1 MNKGFLCKCELAV
14 PQVAPRVVPIHTE
27 IKEIM
32 RKSSILY
39 FALLVLTWIGVIL
52 MTLTFLGLLPINK
65 GIYLLAPIPAF
76 LLSFYE
82 VVLYGLSLQEP
93 SFLFKEKA
101 PASDVLNSLLE
112 YQKGWKKR
120 KWYFIAAVSPA
131 AILFIVVTATI
142 T

>member
-1 MNKGFLCKCELAV
+1 MNKGFLSKCELAV
-14 PQVAPRVVPIHTE
+14 PQVAPRVVPNHTK
-27 IKEIM
+27 IKKIM

-82 VVLYGLSLQEP
+82 FRLYGASVQEP
-93 SFLFKEKA
+93 SFLFKEKV

-112 YQKGWKKR
+112 YKKGWKKR
-120 KWYFIAAVSPA
+120 KWYFILAVFPA
-131 AILFIVVTATI
+131 AILFLVGTAT
-142 T
+142 